1 MKIKTYIYIYGKFLL
16 ASFILFAIL
25 GILFIIV
32 GFLIN

>member
-1 MKIKTYIYIYGKFLL
+1 MKIKTYIYGKFLL